1 MTSHI
6 NLETR
11 SSTLIIRMARGE
23 AKNALSLNM
32 YSELTSALVQLDQ
45 DSKLTSAIVY
55 GSEQCFTSGNDL
67 KDFLVGGELNRSHP
81 TVQFLYQ
88 LVTTKKPIIAAVAG
102 PAIGIGTTMLL
113 HCDLVVAGDNS
124 VFQLPFC
131 RLGLCPEAAS
141 SLLLPNLV
149 GHQKAF
155 ELLVLGEKFDVKAS
169 QSFGLV
175 NKVVAPEL
183 VLANALEF
191 AEQLAQ
197 MPLDAVVTSKR
208 LMRTDKSK
216 TQDLLALELAQFQR
230 LMDSDEAKTIIGSF
244 FNRK

>member
-11 SSTLIIRMARGE
+11 DSTLIITMARAE
-23 AKNALSLNM
+23 AKNALSLTM
-32 YSELTSALVQLDQ
+32 YSELTNALAQLDQ
-45 DSKLTSAIVY
+45 DPQLTSAIIY
-55 GSEQCFTSGNDL
+55 GSEQCFTAGNDL
-67 KDFLVGGELNRSHP
+67 KDFLAGGELNRSHP

-88 LVTTKKPIIAAVAG
+88 LVATKKPIIAAVAG
-102 PAIGIGTTMLL
+102 AAIGIGTTMLL

-155 ELLVLGEKFDVKAS
+155 ELLVLGEKFDVETGKT
-169 QSFGLV
+169 FGLV
-175 NKVVAPEL
+175 NKVVEPEL
-183 VLANALEF
+183 VLTNAIGY
-191 AEQLAQ
+191 AEQLSQ
-197 MPLDAVVTSKR
+197 MPLDAVVTSKS
-208 LMRTDKSK
+208 LMRADKEK
-216 TQDLLALELAQFQR
+216 TEALLAIELEQFQR
-230 LMDSDEAKTIIGSF
+230 LMDSDDAKAIIGSF